1 MIRGVGRKRGAAP
14 TQQPEIQ
21 QTPMHASV
29 TPAQSGQQTPRRR
42 PGELLEQRARKAAMQ
57 VRRRVPKKKKV
68 DVSAVI
74 DRLVDELVD
83 MEL

>member
-29 TPAQSGQQTPRRR
+29 TQQSGQQTPRRR
-42 PGELLEQRARKAAMQ
+42 PGELLEQRARKAAMRT
-57 VRRRVPKKKKV
+57 RRRIPAKKKV

-74 DRLVDELVD
+74 DRLVDEIID
-83 MEL
+83 AEL